1 MPEESKMEDVDKRRR
16 KKGNTIINVNKN
28 ILAIILAYCFS
39 KALKKQE
46 LDIIKLNEFI
56 EY

>member
-28 ILAIILAYCFS
+28 ILAVILANGFS

-46 LDIIKLNEFI
+46 LDIIKLKI
-56 EY
+56 